1 MFDKRGTGM
10 SDRVPGVPTLEQQV
24 DDIIAV
30 MDAAGSARAST
41 CPTVCTVVPDAAG
54 GASHAGS
61 AVGTS
66 SGDPTLHAWTSR
78 SNRPRAGP
86 SGPHR

>member
-66 SGDPTLHAWTSR
+66 SGDPTLHA
-78 SNRPRAGP
+78 
-86 SGPHR
+86 